1 MSTLEPRPGRESYG
15 EGSAEVHALHANC
28 ALCGSWCIFAR
39 SLGEL
44 AAGEGCSGPDE
55 RDQVRGVHHA
65 PAALGGLDQL
75 ERHGQR
81 GGLGPV
87 ALGDLRPQPV
97 APSAR

>member
-15 EGSAEVHALHANC
+15 EGSAELHALHANR

-55 RDQVRGVHHA
+55 RDQVRRVDHA
-65 PAALGGLDQL
+65 PAA
-75 ERHGQR
+75 RR
-81 GGLGPV
+81 
-87 ALGDLRPQPV
+87 
-97 APSAR
+97 